1 MKTTLFTI
9 IAASIAT
16 LSSSAFASTP
26 VTNLPAIGSFNKIEV
41 HGNVEVVVANGE
53 KTNVQVTNDF
63 YAENAVVQNNEGTLR
78 IASYNNEKLTVYVTA
93 NDLRS
98 IEAFD
103 NATVKSDGRLSAI
116 QMEVSLHNNAYAA
129 LNLDSFTA
137 ELTVDNNA
145 KADLTGN
152 VTEYAFNHTASA
164 VINQKGLVAEN
175 RTEKL
180 IIPAVI
186 KAAAQNNNDDLLT
199 IAD

>member
-1 MKTTLFTI
+1 MKTTIFTI

-16 LSSSAFASTP
+16 LSTSAFASTT
-26 VTNLPAIGSFNKIEV
+26 VTTLPAIGSFNKIEV
-41 HGNVEVVVANGE
+41 HGNVELVVANGE
-53 KTNVQVTNDF
+53 KNNVEVNNNY

-129 LNLDSFTA
+129 LNLDSFAA

-175 RTEKL
+175 HTEKL

-186 KAAAQNNNDDLLT
+186 KAAQNTGDDLLV

>member
-1 MKTTLFTI
+1 MKTTIFTI

-16 LSSSAFASTP
+16 LSTSAFASTT
-26 VTNLPAIGSFNKIEV
+26 VTTLPAIGSFNKIEV
-41 HGNVEVVVANGE
+41 HGNVELVVANGE
-53 KTNVQVTNDF
+53 KNNVEVNNNY

-129 LNLDSFTA
+129 LNLDSFAA

-175 RTEKL
+175 HTEKL

-186 KAAAQNNNDDLLT
+186 KAAQNNNDDLLV

>member
-164 VINQKGLVAEN
+164 VINQTGLVAEN

>member
-16 LSSSAFASTP
+16 LSSSAFAST
-26 VTNLPAIGSFNKIEV
+26 TYTSLPAIGSFNKIEV

-93 NDLRS
+93 NNLSS

-116 QMEVSLHNNAYAA
+116 QMEVSLHNDAYAA
-129 LNLDSFTA
+129 LNLDSFAA

-180 IIPAVI
+180 IIPAVV